1 MTRMACEVNYQGA
14 SQKKSGDIFSL
25 ERERIIDAMKY
36 REY

>member
-1 MTRMACEVNYQGA
+1 MRSELPRSIAEKVR
-14 SQKKSGDIFSL
+14 DIFSL